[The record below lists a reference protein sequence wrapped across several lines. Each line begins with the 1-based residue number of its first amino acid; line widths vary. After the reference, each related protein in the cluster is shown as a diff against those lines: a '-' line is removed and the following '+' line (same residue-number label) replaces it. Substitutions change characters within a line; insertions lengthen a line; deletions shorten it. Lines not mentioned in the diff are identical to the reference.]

1 MRDIWTIFKKEI
13 KEWLRA
19 RDNAR
24 WTLVTLAISI
34 GIFGIMMP
42 LQSPQ
47 GWREGIAPAALYLF
61 LPLFVANNVVA
72 DSFAGERERKTLET
86 LLATRLPD
94 WAIFLG
100 KVAASVAYSWGLSLV
115 AALVG
120 MITVNLSSPG
130 QGLYLYP
137 LPTAIIIVFGG
148 LLTALLAVG
157 IGVFISLRAKSVRAA
172 QQAFG
177 LVFLVI
183 VLGLSYGLPALLN
196 GMSET
201 QKVAL
206 DQTLTNTGVGP
217 WIALLLL
224 GLALIDAVLMAV
236 AIRRFER
243 TRLIL
248 D

>member
-24 WTLVTLAISI
+24 WTLVTLVISI

-115 AALVG
+115 AAFVG
-120 MITVNLSSPG
+120 MITINVSTPG
-130 QGLYLYP
+130 QGFYLYP
-137 LPTAIIIVFGG
+137 LPTTIIIIFGG

-201 QKVAL
+201 QKMAL
-206 DQTLTNTGVGP
+206 DQMLTNTGVGP

-224 GLALIDAVLMAV
+224 GLALIDAVLMAI

>member
-13 KEWLRA
+13 KEWVRA

-24 WTLVTLAISI
+24 WTLVTLVISI
-34 GIFGIMMP
+34 GIFGIMLP
-42 LQSPQ
+42 LQSLQ

-94 WAIFLG
+94 WAIFMG
-100 KVAASVAYSWGLSLV
+100 KVAAAVAYSWGLSLV

-120 MITVNLSSPG
+120 MITFNVSAPG
-130 QGLYLYP
+130 QGFYVYP
-137 LPTAIIIVFGG
+137 LPSLVIIVFGG
-148 LLTALLAVG
+148 LFTSLLAVG

-177 LVFLVI
+177 LIFLVVI
-183 VLGLSYGLPALLN
+183 LAISYGLPALVN
-196 GMSET
+196 GMST
-201 QKVAL
+201 AQKAAL
-206 DQTLTNTGVGP
+206 DQALGGAGLGTF
-217 WIALLLL
+217 IALLLL
-224 GLALIDAVLMAV
+224 GLAFIDAVLMAV

-243 TRLIL
+243 TKLIL